1 MSQQLS
7 FEVLELYLAVESQ
20 ILANVAAS
28 LVANEDV
35 FTEDNILSWQVKQLS
50 MIGKLNQ
57 QNLQVIAEMS
67 GMALEKVIELLE
79 TAGYTAA
86 NQQDV
91 NLRSAVVAGLVLS
104 PPAVQASQ
112 ALVGILEMYVSQ
124 AKDTMNIINTTM
136 LTQSEQ
142 IYRDIITQTTA
153 KVLAG
158 TTTPQQA
165 RTEVAA
171 KWAEQG
177 VPALVDKAGKKWSTE
192 AYVNMT
198 VRTMS
203 NKVSNDMQFER
214 IKEHGVD
221 LIEVSS
227 HLGARPKCAKDQGKI
242 YSLSGKSKKY
252 AAWSSTSYGAP
263 DGLLGINC
271 RHSIYPFVEGFS
283 KQTYFPY
290 DATINEQAYEAS
302 QVQRKLERDIRK
314 AKRQLQMVEQLG
326 NEEQIASA
334 KAKVRS
340 RQQNM
345 RDFISSTGRTR
356 RRDREQ
362 IA

>member
-7 FEVLELYLAVESQ
+7 FEVLALYLAVEAQ

-57 QNLQVIAEMS
+57 QNLQAIADMS
-67 GMALEKVIELLE
+67 DLALEKVIELLE
-79 TAGYTAA
+79 TAGYEAV
-86 NQQDV
+86 NQQDAH
-91 NLRSAVVAGLVLS
+91 LQTAVVAGFVLA

-112 ALVGILEMYVSQ
+112 ALVGILETFVMQ
-124 AKDTMNIINTTM
+124 AKDIMNIINTTM

-165 RTEVAA
+165 RAEVAR
-171 KWAEQG
+171 KWAEKG
-177 VPALVDKAGKKWSTE
+177 VPALVDKAGKQWSTE
-192 AYVNMT
+192 VYVNMIT
-198 VRTMS
+198 RTMS
-203 NKVSNDMQFER
+203 NTVSNEMQFQR

-271 RHSIYPFVEGFS
+271 RHSIYPFVEGLS

-345 RDFISSTGRTR
+345 REFIAAFGRTR

-362 IA
+362 IV